1 MKTNK
6 YFSIQMIVEA
16 GLSIAL
22 AYILSLFKVYEM
34 PYGGS
39 ITLSMLPLMIFS
51 IRWGM
56 TNGFIIGILYG
67 ILSLIIKPQ
76 VVHPIQVLLDYPLP
90 SAFIGLS
97 GYSYLKDKT
106 KLQGYIPSIIIA
118 YVLKF
123 ACHFLAGVVFYG
135 QYAPKG
141 LSPAYYSFVYNIQYT
156 GPELILFL
164 IVIALLWSPLKSL
177 RIKQY

>member
-1 MKTNK
+1 MNTKK
-6 YFSIQMIVEA
+6 YFNIQMMVEA
-16 GLSIAL
+16 GLSMAL
-22 AYILSLFKVYEM
+22 SYVLSLFKVYEM

-56 TNGFIIGILYG
+56 SRGFIVGFLYG

-97 GYSYLKDKT
+97 GYSYLKDKS

-118 YVLKF
+118 YILKF
-123 ACHFLAGVVFYG
+123 ACHFLAGIIFYRK
-135 QYAPKG
+135 YAPEG
-141 LSPAYYSFVYNIQYT
+141 LTPEYYSFIYNIQYT
-156 GPELILFL
+156 GPELVLFL
-164 IVIALLWSPLKSL
+164 VVIALLWSPLKSL
-177 RIKQY
+177 RVKQH